1 MPVSLQHTFGYLDY
15 ILSSKTK
22 HAVHSPFL
30 FDFTTKVLNAENGHA
45 DFEKIEQIR
54 TEMLNSN
61 AVIAVEDFGAVEKEN
76 YTKKLSAI
84 VQSAGKNAKYCKL
97 LYRIINYY
105 QPQICIELGTNV
117 GISSMYQSIA
127 LLPESYLFTV
137 EGSSALSEIAR
148 HNLDKLG
155 ADNTQV
161 VNAKFDDVLPN
172 MLTQLKRIDFAFID
186 GNHAKTAT
194 IQYFEQLLPYCHS
207 QTILIFDDINWS
219 SGMQTAWHIIKD
231 HPAVKATVDLYFM
244 GIVFFNESLTKQEF
258 TLRF

>member
-1 MPVSLQHTFGYLDY
+1 MPISLQHAIGYFGY
-15 ILSSKTK
+15 ILSAKTK

-30 FDFTTKVLNAENGHA
+30 FDFTTKVLNAENSHP

-61 AVIAVEDFGAVEKEN
+61 AVIAVEDFGAVEREK

-97 LYRIINYY
+97 LYRIIDFY
-105 QPQICIELGTNV
+105 QPQICLELGTNT
-117 GISSMYQSIA
+117 GISSMYQA
-127 LLPESYLFTV
+127 LGLKPESHLFTV
-137 EGSSALSEIAR
+137 EGSTALAEIAK

-155 ADNTQV
+155 IDNTQV
-161 VNAKFDDVLPN
+161 VIAKFNDILPN
-172 MLTQLKRIDFAFID
+172 MLSKLQRIDYAFID
-186 GNHAKTAT
+186 GNHTKTAT
-194 IQYFEQLLPYCHS
+194 IEYFEQILPYCHG

-219 SGMQTAWHIIKD
+219 SGMQTAWHTIKD